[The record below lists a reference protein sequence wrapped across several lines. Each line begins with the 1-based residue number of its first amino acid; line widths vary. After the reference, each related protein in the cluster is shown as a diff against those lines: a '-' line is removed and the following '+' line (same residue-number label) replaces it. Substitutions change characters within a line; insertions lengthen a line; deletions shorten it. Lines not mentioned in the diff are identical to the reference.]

1 MLFVVGRMIPCLPPH
16 CHILKISEYITLY
29 SERNY
34 AFMIKLKILSW
45 KIINPK
51 GGYKKDDSEKGYDS
65 RCGRSEGEVFES
77 AMLLALKMDRTAG
90 P

>member
-1 MLFVVGRMIPCLPPH
+1 
-16 CHILKISEYITLY
+16 
-29 SERNY
+29 
-34 AFMIKLKILSW
+34 MIKLKILSW

-65 RCGRSEGEVFES
+65 RCGRSEREVFES